1 MRYLPDSIESLSRRI
16 RRRHEAGLWIF
27 NPSPTIWEQRRP
39 QKGRLHFGLR
49 GGTPNSALQLTG
61 QEMVI

>member
-27 NPSPTIWEQRRP
+27 NSLSDYLGAAAPPEGAFALWVTRR
-39 QKGRLHFGLR
+39 
-49 GGTPNSALQLTG
+49 NS
-61 QEMVI
+61 